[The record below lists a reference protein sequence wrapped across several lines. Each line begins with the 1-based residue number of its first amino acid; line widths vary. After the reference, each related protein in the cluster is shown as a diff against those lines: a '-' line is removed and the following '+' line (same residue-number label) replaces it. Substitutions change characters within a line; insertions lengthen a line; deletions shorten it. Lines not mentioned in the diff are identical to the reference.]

1 MCVPY
6 FRSTEVGAVP
16 TRKPSW
22 RIAVAIAMTAGLAAC
37 SASETENIGQI
48 GAVSGY
54 FGGVVADEPRAV
66 RNARDVLSA
75 GGTAADA
82 AVALYATMTVTK
94 PSVAGIGGGGV
105 CVVHDRATEKVE
117 VLDFWPRPGTR
128 TGSDQTPTTIPAVP
142 RGLYALSA
150 RYGRLQWGSLIS
162 AAEQYARLGVPVSR
176 SLVKDIEANRARIEA
191 SPALRATF
199 MPDGK
204 MLEVG
209 DRIRPVNLA
218 ALLTSLRVKGPG
230 EFYNGALGADIANAV
245 QAAGGTLTA
254 NDMRSYR
261 PQWKTTTEVKVG
273 NETLYLAY
281 PPRSNSGA
289 NVITGGS
296 ELADILNRYLADI
309 ASGTEAAQANAG
321 RSGFVVIDRAAN
333 AVACMTT
340 MNTPFG
346 AGLGADAFD
355 LNLAAGDANMILTP
369 LMGPA
374 LMVNPFVWEY
384 YYGIAGTGTPAGA
397 TKQIAT
403 MAEDLIGNGAAS
415 GIAMNSDGPSSVNA
429 IKCLEGTPPHP
440 ESCQFLADPV
450 GGGMAGTR

>member
-1 MCVPY
+1 M
-6 FRSTEVGAVP
+6 P

-22 RIAVAIAMTAGLAAC
+22 RIAFAIAMTAGLAAC
-37 SASETENIGQI
+37 SSNEPENLGQI

-66 RNARDVLSA
+66 RVARDVLSA

-82 AVALYATMTVTK
+82 AVSLYATMTVTK
-94 PSVAGIGGGGV
+94 SSVAGIGGGGV
-105 CVVHDRATEKVE
+105 CLVHDREAKKVE

-128 TGSDQTPTTIPAVP
+128 TRADQTPTTIPTVP

-176 SLVKDIEANRARIEA
+176 SLVRDIEANRDRIAA
-191 SPALRATF
+191 SPILRAKY
-199 MPDGK
+199 MPNGET
-204 MLEVG
+204 LEVG
-209 DRIRPVNLA
+209 DRIRSVNLA
-218 ALLTSLRVKGPG
+218 ALLTSLRVRGPG
-230 EFYNGALGADIANAV
+230 DFYNGALGADIANAV
-245 QAAGGTLTA
+245 DAAGGTLTA
-254 NDMRSYR
+254 DDLRSYR
-261 PQWKTTTEVKVG
+261 PEWKIATEVKVD
-273 NETLYLAY
+273 NETLYLTY
-281 PPRSNSGA
+281 PPRSDSGVSA
-289 NVITGGS
+289 ISGGS
-296 ELADILNRYLADI
+296 ELATMLNRYLADI
-309 ASGTEAAQANAG
+309 ASGTEAAQAGAG
-321 RSGFVVIDRAAN
+321 RSGFVVVDRAAN

-346 AGLGADAFD
+346 AGLGAEAFG
-355 LNLAAGDANMILTP
+355 LNLAAGDATMLSTP

-403 MAEDLIGNGAAS
+403 MAEDIIGSGSAS
-415 GIAMNSDGPSSVNA
+415 SVAMNSDGASSVN
-429 IKCLEGTPPHP
+429 IIRCLEGTPPHP
-440 ESCQFLADPV
+440 ESCQFIADPV